1 MPAPPLP
8 RADLVHISS
17 TLGRETRMH
26 GSGALAAASG
36 LALVVLDDGDGNK
49 LAGQVLSHSVSNTGT
64 FGSLLHVDC

>member
-1 MPAPPLP
+1 
-8 RADLVHISS
+8 
-17 TLGRETRMH
+17 MH

-49 LAGQVLSHSVSNTGT
+49 LAGQVLSHSVSDTGT